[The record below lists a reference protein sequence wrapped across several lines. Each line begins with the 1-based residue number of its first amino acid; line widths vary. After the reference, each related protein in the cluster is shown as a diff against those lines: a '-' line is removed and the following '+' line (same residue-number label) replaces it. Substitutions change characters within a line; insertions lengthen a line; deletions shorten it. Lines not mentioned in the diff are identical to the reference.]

1 MMALIPVLFLSIFPV
16 PRTVP
21 DHKLLNRYLLSERM
35 PPGGDYSS
43 VSLQGSGTQE
53 ADLG

>member
-1 MMALIPVLFLSIFPV
+1 MMALIPVLLPLFPV

-21 DHKLLNRYLLSERM
+21 GHKLLNGYLLSKRM
-35 PPGGDYSS
+35 NPGGDYSS
-43 VSLQGSGTQE
+43 VLLQGSGAQE